1 MCYLKKKKNNTEEA
15 TVHCWT
21 EDNIFF
27 TMLLILSLVCPCV
40 KAISCDCDVYSC
52 VWGIFSS
59 EDASSVLN
67 EQRTNNVMG
76 NSSASSILY

>member
-1 MCYLKKKKNNTEEA
+1 M
-15 TVHCWT
+15 TV
-21 EDNIFF
+21 
-27 TMLLILSLVCPCV
+27 CV
-40 KAISCDCDVYSC
+40 VYSC

-67 EQRTNNVMG
+67 EQRTNNVTD